1 MEETDINKV
10 LAENLAHY
18 MKKRG
23 VTQAQLAKLS
33 GVGQTTISLYLR
45 PGDRALGAK
54 GKPASAKL
62 TEVQMIAGALA
73 VPVWE
78 LVREYQEGER
88 EARQSIEAALN
99 QLRASA
105 LPPTAPAEDS
115 AGKRWAA

>member
-45 PGDRALGAK
+45 PPRRPLIVSSRPSPNPVAK
-54 GKPASAKL
+54 PDAYTL
-62 TEVQMIAGALA
+62 
-73 VPVWE
+73 
-78 LVREYQEGER
+78 
-88 EARQSIEAALN
+88 
-99 QLRASA
+99 
-105 LPPTAPAEDS
+105 
-115 AGKRWAA
+115 